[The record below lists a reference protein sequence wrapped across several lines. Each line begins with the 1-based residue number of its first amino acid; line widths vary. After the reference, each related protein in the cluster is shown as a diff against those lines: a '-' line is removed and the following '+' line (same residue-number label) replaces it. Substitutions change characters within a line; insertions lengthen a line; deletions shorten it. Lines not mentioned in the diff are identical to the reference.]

1 MNGKNLIR
9 RIGGFVLAALLL
21 VSVGMMSS
29 SAVEARGRGG
39 FHGGGFHGGGFHHG
53 PRFGFGV
60 GYPYGY
66 PAYPYPYGY
75 YGHPY
80 VHFGFHR

>member
-9 RIGGFVLAALLL
+9 RIEGFILAALILF
-21 VSVGMMSS
+21 SVGIMSS
-29 SAVEARGRGG
+29 TAVEARGRGG
-39 FHGGGFHGGGFHHG
+39 FHGGFHGRGFHAG
-53 PRFGFGV
+53 PRFGFGF

-66 PAYPYPYGY
+66 PAYPYGY

-80 VHFGFHR
+80 GYFGFRR

>member
-1 MNGKNLIR
+1 MNRKNLIR

-29 SAVEARGRGG
+29 TAVEARGRGG
-39 FHGGGFHGGGFHHG
+39 FHGGFHGRGFHAG
-53 PRFGFGV
+53 PRFGFGF

-66 PAYPYPYGY
+66 PAYPYGYYGPPYGY
-75 YGHPY
+75 
-80 VHFGFHR
+80 FGFRR